1 MTRTIHAV
9 RAGAVVLLAATLGA
23 CATAQS
29 GRDFDDA
36 YVQEIKPGVTTKAE
50 IRARLG
56 RPPLVDATDNH
67 DNDIWT
73 YAYYRAGGS
82 WWKFDPT
89 GAQQKRLVITF
100 KGDSVKEA
108 RFIRELPP
116 PDPLEEAY
124 R

>member
-1 MTRTIHAV
+1 
-9 RAGAVVLLAATLGA
+9 
-23 CATAQS
+23 
-29 GRDFDDA
+29 
-36 YVQEIKPGVTTKAE
+36 VQ
-50 IRARLG
+50 
-56 RPPLVDATDNH
+56 ATDDH

-73 YAYYRAGGS
+73 YAYYKAGGS

-116 PDPLEEAY
+116 PDPLEETY

>member
-108 RFIRELPP
+108 RLVREWPP
-116 PDPLEEAY
+116 PDALEEAY

>member
-9 RAGAVVLLAATLGA
+9 RAGAVVLLATTLGA
-23 CATAQS
+23 CATTQS

-36 YVQEIKPGVTTKAE
+36 YAQQIKPGVTTKAE

-56 RPPLVDATDNH
+56 RPPLVQATDDH

-73 YAYYRAGGS
+73 YAYYKAS
-82 WWKFDPT
+82 WWRFDPMK
-89 GAQQKRLVITF
+89 AQQKRLVITF

-108 RFIRELPP
+108 RLVREWPP
-116 PDPLEEAY
+116 PDALEEAY